1 VPEGWFQNACGT
13 AQACKNAHKGVVEL
27 KKTIWVS
34 EKTHQQLKT
43 AAAKKGVSMK
53 ELLDRLATIMESEGT

>member
-1 VPEGWFQNACGT
+1 
-13 AQACKNAHKGVVEL
+13 VVEL